1 MTDIPKIVSKDGIP
15 TLYVGGEPFLAFA
28 GEVHNSSGNSLEYM
42 ERQVWPNVEGL
53 NLNTLIVP
61 VYWELVEPKEGEYD
75 FSLPDGIIAQARE
88 RGMRL
93 IFLWFGLWKN
103 SESMYV
109 PGWMKLDQETYF
121 HVKKV
126 NGETI
131 DTISPFCGTAVE
143 KDARAF
149 SEWMAHLRETDS
161 GASTVI
167 MVQVENE
174 IGLLG
179 TERDYCEA
187 ANQAFAAA
195 VPDALAEEFAVSGS
209 WKEAF
214 GEDAEEYFMA
224 YHFASAVERIA
235 GEGRER
241 YPLPCYVNAWLKQY
255 PWYPGSYP
263 SGGPVKEVH
272 RIWKRVAPSLCAFA
286 PDIYLP
292 YAPDVM
298 DEYHYEGNPLLI
310 PEARKDGV
318 TASYALYAFM
328 KHNALC
334 YSPFGVEDLGLPP
347 EAVVKPPKEVMAAL
361 NINPIMFETDGGKR
375 YLSRVYDL
383 LEQIKPLYFQYR
395 GGRQMASYIR
405 YADTDRGTYLK
416 FAEYDILVDY
426 YPSAPG
432 TPVSAGV
439 IFELEPNR
447 FLICGMMS
455 KLTFR
460 MKPGERGMVRGL
472 RLEDGTVRKGR
483 WIPNHIQN
491 GDEQMQF
498 NLGPDPTCLMAE
510 LYKLR

>member
-131 DTISPFCGTAVE
+131 DTISPFCGAAVE

-149 SEWMAHLRETDS
+149 SEWMSHLREIDGET
-161 GASTVI
+161 STVI

-179 TERDYCEA
+179 TERDYCEVA
-187 ANQAFAAA
+187 DQAFASA
-195 VPDALAEEFAVSGS
+195 VPDTLAEEFAVSGS

-255 PWYPGSYP
+255 P
-263 SGGPVKEVH
+263 
-272 RIWKRVAPSLCAFA
+272 
-286 PDIYLP
+286 
-292 YAPDVM
+292 
-298 DEYHYEGNPLLI
+298 
-310 PEARKDGV
+310 
-318 TASYALYAFM
+318 
-328 KHNALC
+328 
-334 YSPFGVEDLGLPP
+334 
-347 EAVVKPPKEVMAAL
+347 
-361 NINPIMFETDGGKR
+361 
-375 YLSRVYDL
+375 
-383 LEQIKPLYFQYR
+383 
-395 GGRQMASYIR
+395 
-405 YADTDRGTYLK
+405 
-416 FAEYDILVDY
+416 
-426 YPSAPG
+426 
-432 TPVSAGV
+432 
-439 IFELEPNR
+439 
-447 FLICGMMS
+447 
-455 KLTFR
+455 
-460 MKPGERGMVRGL
+460 
-472 RLEDGTVRKGR
+472 
-483 WIPNHIQN
+483 
-491 GDEQMQF
+491 
-498 NLGPDPTCLMAE
+498 
-510 LYKLR
+510 

>member
-1 MTDIPKIVSKDGIP
+1 MEIPKIVPMGGIP
-15 TLYVGGEPFLAFA
+15 TLYVKGEPFLAFA

-61 VYWELVEPKEGEYD
+61 VYWELVEPREGEFD

-88 RGMRL
+88 RGMHL

-109 PGWMKLDQETYF
+109 PGWMKLDQKTYF
-121 HVKKV
+121 HVRKV

-131 DTISPFCGTAVE
+131 DTISPFCEAAVN

-149 SEWMAHLRETDS
+149 GEWMAHLRKVDEE
-161 GASTVI
+161 ASTVI

-179 TERDYCEA
+179 TERDYSLL
-187 ANQAFAAA
+187 ANRAFDGE
-195 VPDALAEEFAVSGS
+195 VCDELKQEFAVSGN

-214 GEDAEEYFMA
+214 GADAEEYFMA
-224 YHFASAVERIA
+224 YHFARAVERIA
-235 GEGRER
+235 GAGRER
-241 YPLPCYVNAWLKQY
+241 YPLPCYVNTWLKQY

-272 RIWKRVAPSLCAFA
+272 RIWKRVAPSLCTLA

-298 DEYHYEGNPLLI
+298 DEYHDEGNPLLI

-328 KHNALC
+328 QHHALC

-347 EAVVKPPKEVMAAL
+347 EAVVKPPQEVMAAL

-375 YLSRVYDL
+375 YLSEIYDL
-383 LEQIKPLYFQYR
+383 LEQMKPLYFRYR
-395 GGRQMASYIR
+395 GTRQMKSYIR
-405 YADTDRGTYLK
+405 HADTDRGVYLNLTK
-416 FAEYDILVDY
+416 YDVLVDF

-439 IFELEPNR
+439 IFELEPDR

-455 KLTFR
+455 NLTFR
-460 MKPGERGMVRGL
+460 MKPGEKGMVRGL
-472 RLEDGTVRKGR
+472 RLEDGTVRNGR

-498 NLGPDPTCLMAE
+498 RLGPDPTCLMAE
-510 LYKLR
+510 LYKLF